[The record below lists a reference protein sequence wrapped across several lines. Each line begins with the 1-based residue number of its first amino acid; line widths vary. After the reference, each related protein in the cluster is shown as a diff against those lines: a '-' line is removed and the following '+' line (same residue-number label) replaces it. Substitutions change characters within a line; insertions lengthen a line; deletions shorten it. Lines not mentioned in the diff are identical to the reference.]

1 MKQIEHSLKFI
12 TELDENDPTAKRL
25 LSLPKQNQI
34 AMLEGMLKQIIGE
47 LHTRRNE
54 LTDKQFPKYIYM
66 YSVALASRVADL
78 TTKVLLTEDQMSDLV
93 DSINEMENLSETIL
107 EENE

>member
-34 AMLEGMLKQIIGE
+34 AMLEGMLKQIIA
-47 LHTRRNE
+47 
-54 LTDKQFPKYIYM
+54 PKLKPILDEVNANN
-66 YSVALASRVADL
+66 SFALLRV
-78 TTKVLLTEDQMSDLV
+78 VE
-93 DSINEMENLSETIL
+93 
-107 EENE
+107 

>member
-1 MKQIEHSLKFI
+1 
-12 TELDENDPTAKRL
+12 
-25 LSLPKQNQI
+25 
-34 AMLEGMLKQIIGE
+34 
-47 LHTRRNE
+47 
-54 LTDKQFPKYIYM
+54 M

>member
-1 MKQIEHSLKFI
+1 MLATAVAVAEATKKAIF
-12 TELDENDPTAKRL
+12 DEEIMGLA
-25 LSLPKQNQI
+25 
-34 AMLEGMLKQIIGE
+34 GE

-107 EENE
+107 EELE